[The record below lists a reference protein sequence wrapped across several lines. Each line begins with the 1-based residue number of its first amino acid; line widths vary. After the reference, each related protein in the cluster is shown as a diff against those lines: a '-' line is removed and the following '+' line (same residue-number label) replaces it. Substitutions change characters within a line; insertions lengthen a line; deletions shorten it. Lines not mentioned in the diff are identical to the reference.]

1 MPSGYQMQGIS
12 KIHAVFYMVQS
23 FDQTV
28 QTFNR
33 YGGQSREGAQS
44 TAYIGSRIS
53 VDAAQNPIGFQNNSS
68 ADKDIALC
76 NYLAG
81 GCRL

>member
-1 MPSGYQMQGIS
+1 MLSSYKMQGIG
-12 KIHAVFYMVQS
+12 KIHAIFRMVQS
-23 FDQTV
+23 FDQKV
-28 QTFNR
+28 QIFNR